1 MSRVQRLEQL
11 FLMDELPEEKIYAS
25 TSAMM
30 EIERL
35 LDVSVNNNPNE
46 WEDKDVRRT
55 RISFLNCR
63 SIKNKFQH
71 IESDMSLKESDIM
84 FLCETWLEKD
94 QDLGKYELENYSACF
109 VGKGRGKG
117 LACYYKSKFGITHKI
132 FNKECCLISAESEKY
147 IVIGTYRFGEGLLRS
162 FVNILE
168 NQLKIELKKG
178 KIVIVGGDMNICASS
193 KPGNILSNMLMEL
206 GFVQKVRSAT
216 HVDGGL
222 IDHVYVYDAV
232 DLNVA
237 TSLEHIP
244 KYYSDHDCLG
254 LSIWDGDKIVMENGY
269 EWVD

>member
-1 MSRVQRLEQL
+1 
-11 FLMDELPEEKIYAS
+11 
-25 TSAMM
+25 
-30 EIERL
+30 
-35 LDVSVNNNPNE
+35 
-46 WEDKDVRRT
+46 
-55 RISFLNCR
+55 
-63 SIKNKFQH
+63 
-71 IESDMSLKESDIM
+71 
-84 FLCETWLEKD
+84 
-94 QDLGKYELENYSACF
+94 
-109 VGKGRGKG
+109 
-117 LACYYKSKFGITHKI
+117 
-132 FNKECCLISAESEKY
+132 
-147 IVIGTYRFGEGLLRS
+147 
-162 FVNILE
+162 
-168 NQLKIELKKG
+168 
-178 KIVIVGGDMNICASS
+178 MNICASS

>member
-1 MSRVQRLEQL
+1 M
-11 FLMDELPEEKIYAS
+11 
-25 TSAMM
+25 
-30 EIERL
+30 
-35 LDVSVNNNPNE
+35 
-46 WEDKDVRRT
+46 
-55 RISFLNCR
+55 
-63 SIKNKFQH
+63 
-71 IESDMSLKESDIM
+71 
-84 FLCETWLEKD
+84 
-94 QDLGKYELENYSACF
+94 
-109 VGKGRGKG
+109 
-117 LACYYKSKFGITHKI
+117 
-132 FNKECCLISAESEKY
+132 ISAESEKY

-222 IDHVYVYDAV
+222 IDHVYVNDAV

-254 LSIWDGDKIVMENGY
+254 LSIWDGDKIVMKNGY
-269 EWVD
+269 EWID

>member
-1 MSRVQRLEQL
+1 
-11 FLMDELPEEKIYAS
+11 
-25 TSAMM
+25 
-30 EIERL
+30 
-35 LDVSVNNNPNE
+35 
-46 WEDKDVRRT
+46 
-55 RISFLNCR
+55 
-63 SIKNKFQH
+63 
-71 IESDMSLKESDIM
+71 
-84 FLCETWLEKD
+84 
-94 QDLGKYELENYSACF
+94 
-109 VGKGRGKG
+109 
-117 LACYYKSKFGITHKI
+117 
-132 FNKECCLISAESEKY
+132 
-147 IVIGTYRFGEGLLRS
+147 
-162 FVNILE
+162 
-168 NQLKIELKKG
+168 
-178 KIVIVGGDMNICASS
+178 MNVCARS